1 MKSTNGKG
9 GLVKK
14 LLGVAVLGALFLCLI
29 PMAGAQSGQG
39 TSYVAL
45 GDSISSGYGLEEG
58 TLSFAQRVAQ
68 DNGLELTN
76 LAQDGETATSL
87 LDKLQTDQVSAAVA
101 QADIITITVGGND
114 LMNALYAYLTD
125 AYNQRNPETPTTQEE
140 MKSAVMGGDMGV
152 LTFALEVGPGF
163 SNSERAIQALAD
175 FHTHLT
181 QMVLDIRAENP
192 QVQLVVVEQ
201 YNPYSYLV
209 KELSKNPIFASSA
222 QSLCAA
228 FGAGVADIN
237 NVIAAVAQQQEC
249 WVAKVYD
256 AFETAQ
262 ENPCNASVS
271 MPVKLDL
278 DFHPN
283 AYGHALIAQQV
294 TDLLAQQVIVSPED
308 AVVEDQPQEDPG
320 NPAATGTPTVEEPDF
335 TQMPAPPVQTED
347 VFQVQQP
354 PATGDTSDLVIW
366 MILMCISGACLVV
379 VTISLNRR
387 KGDKHES

>member
-1 MKSTNGKG
+1 MKN
-9 GLVKK
+9 
-14 LLGVAVLGALFLCLI
+14 AV
-29 PMAGAQSGQG
+29 
-39 TSYVAL
+39 
-45 GDSISSGYGLEEG
+45 
-58 TLSFAQRVAQ
+58 R
-68 DNGLELTN
+68 
-76 LAQDGETATSL
+76 
-87 LDKLQTDQVSAAVA
+87 
-101 QADIITITVGGND
+101 
-114 LMNALYAYLTD
+114 
-125 AYNQRNPETPTTQEE
+125 
-140 MKSAVMGGDMGV
+140 GGDMGV

-163 SNSERAIQALAD
+163 SNSEQATQALAD

-181 QMVLDIRAENP
+181 QMVLNICAENP

-201 YNPYSYLV
+201 YNPYSYLL

-249 WVAKVYD
+249 SVAKVYD

-271 MPVKLDL
+271 MPMKLDL

-283 AYGHALIAQQV
+283 AYGHGLIAQQV
-294 TDLLAQQVIVSPED
+294 TELLAQQVIVPPEN
-308 AVVEDQPQEDPG
+308 AVVEDQPQGDVSD
-320 NPAATGTPTVEEPDF
+320 PAAPQTPT
-335 TQMPAPPVQTED
+335 PPVQTQD

-366 MILMCISGACLVV
+366 MILVCITGACLVV
-379 VTISLNRR
+379 VTILQNRR

>member
-1 MKSTNGKG
+1 MKLTHRKG
-9 GLVKK
+9 ALGKK
-14 LLGVAVLGALFLCLI
+14 LLGAAVSLALLLCLM
-29 PMAGAQSGQG
+29 PTAGAQSTQG
-39 TSYVAL
+39 KSYVSL
-45 GDSISSGYGLEEG
+45 GDSIASGYGLEDD
-58 TLSFAQRVAQ
+58 TLSFTQQVAQ

-76 LAQDGETATSL
+76 LAQDGETSASL
-87 LDKLQTDQVSAAVA
+87 LDKLQTDQVSEAVA

-125 AYNQRNPETPTTQEE
+125 AYNQRNPENPTTQED
-140 MKSAVMGGDMGV
+140 MKNAVMGGDMGV

-163 SNSERAIQALAD
+163 SNSEQATQALAD

-181 QMVLDIRAENP
+181 QIVLNICAENP

-201 YNPYSYLV
+201 YNPYSYLL

-249 WVAKVYD
+249 SVAKVYD

-271 MPVKLDL
+271 VPVKLNL

-283 AYGHALIAQQV
+283 EYGHALIAQQV
-294 TDLLAQQVIVSPED
+294 TELLAQQAIVLPED
-308 AVVEDQPQEDPG
+308 EVVEDQPQGDVS
-320 NPAATGTPTVEEPDF
+320 NPAAPQTPT
-335 TQMPAPPVQTED
+335 PPVQTQD

-366 MILMCISGACLVV
+366 MILVCITGACLVV
-379 VTISLNRR
+379 VTILQNRR
-387 KGDKHES
+387 KGGKHES

>member
-1 MKSTNGKG
+1 MKLTHRKG
-9 GLVKK
+9 ALGKK
-14 LLGVAVLGALFLCLI
+14 LLGAAVSLALLLCLM
-29 PMAGAQSGQG
+29 PTAGAQSTQG
-39 TSYVAL
+39 KSYVAL
-45 GDSISSGYGLEEG
+45 GDSISSGYGLEDG
-58 TLSFAQRVAQ
+58 TLSFAQQVAQ

-76 LAQDGETATSL
+76 LAQDGETSASL
-87 LDKLQTDQVSAAVA
+87 LDKLQTDRVSAAVA

-125 AYNQRNPETPTTQEE
+125 AYNQRNPENPTTQED
-140 MKSAVMGGDMGV
+140 MKNAVMGGDMGV

-163 SNSERAIQALAD
+163 SNSERATQALAD

-181 QMVLDIRAENP
+181 QIVLNICAENP

-237 NVIAAVAQQQEC
+237 DVIAAVAQQQEC

-271 MPVKLDL
+271 VPVKLNL

-283 AYGHALIAQQV
+283 EYGHALIAQQV
-294 TDLLAQQVIVSPED
+294 TELLAQQAIVLPED
-308 AVVEDQPQEDPG
+308 AVVEDQPQGDVS
-320 NPAATGTPTVEEPDF
+320 NPAAPQTPT
-335 TQMPAPPVQTED
+335 PPVQTQD

-354 PATGDTSDLVIW
+354 PATGNTSDLVIW
-366 MILMCISGACLVV
+366 MILVCITGACLVV
-379 VTISLNRR
+379 VTILQNRR

>member
-1 MKSTNGKG
+1 M
-9 GLVKK
+9 KK
-14 LLGVAVLGALFLCLI
+14 LLGVAVSAALFLCLV
-29 PMAGAQSGQG
+29 PMAGAQSEQG

-68 DNGLELTN
+68 DNGLELIN

-87 LDKLQTDQVSAAVA
+87 LDKLQTDQVSAAVS

-125 AYNQRNPETPTTQEE
+125 AYNQRNPENPTTQED
-140 MKSAVMGGDMGV
+140 MKHAIMGGDMGV
-152 LTFALEVGPGF
+152 LTFTLEVGPGF
-163 SNSERAIQALAD
+163 SNSERATQALAD

-271 MPVKLDL
+271 MPVKLNL

-283 AYGHALIAQQV
+283 AYGHGLIAQQV
-294 TDLLAQQVIVSPED
+294 TELLAQQVIVSPED
-308 AVVEDQPQEDPG
+308 VVVEDQPQGDVS
-320 NPAATGTPTVEEPDF
+320 NPAAPQTPT
-335 TQMPAPPVQTED
+335 PPVQTQD
-347 VFQVQQP
+347 VFQAQQP

-366 MILMCISGACLVV
+366 MILVCITGACLVV
-379 VTISLNRR
+379 VTILQNRR

>member
-14 LLGVAVLGALFLCLI
+14 LLGVAVSAALFLCLVL
-29 PMAGAQSGQG
+29 MAEAQSENG

-45 GDSISSGYGLEEG
+45 GDSISSGYGLEED
-58 TLSFAQRVAQ
+58 TLSFAQQVAQ

-87 LDKLQTDQVSAAVA
+87 LDKLQTDQVSEAVA
-101 QADIITITVGGND
+101 QANIMTITVGGND

-125 AYNQRNPETPTTQEE
+125 AYNQRNPENPTTQED
-140 MKSAVMGGDMGV
+140 MKNAVMGGDMGV

-163 SNSERAIQALAD
+163 SNSEQATQALAD
-175 FHTHLT
+175 FHAHLT
-181 QMVLDIRAENP
+181 QIVLNIRAENP

-201 YNPYSYLV
+201 YNPYSYLL

-271 MPVKLDL
+271 VPVKLNL

-283 AYGHALIAQQV
+283 EYGHALIAQQV
-294 TDLLAQQVIVSPED
+294 TELLAQQAIVLPED
-308 AVVEDQPQEDPG
+308 EVVEDQPQGDAS
-320 NPAATGTPTVEEPDF
+320 NPAAPQTPT
-335 TQMPAPPVQTED
+335 PPVQTQD

-366 MILMCISGACLVV
+366 MILVCISGACLVA
-379 VTISLNRR
+379 VTILLNRR
-387 KGDKHES
+387 KGGKHES

>member
-9 GLVKK
+9 GLMKK
-14 LLGVAVLGALFLCLI
+14 LLGVAVSAALFLCLV
-29 PMAGAQSGQG
+29 PMAGAQSEQG

-58 TLSFAQRVAQ
+58 TLSFAQQVAQ
-68 DNGLELTN
+68 YNGLELTN

-87 LDKLQTDQVSAAVA
+87 LDKLQTDQVSEAVA

-125 AYNQRNPETPTTQEE
+125 AYNQRNPETPTTQED
-140 MKSAVMGGDMGV
+140 MKNAIMGGDMGV

-163 SNSERAIQALAD
+163 SNSERATQALAD

-181 QMVLDIRAENP
+181 QIVLNIRAENP
-192 QVQLVVVEQ
+192 QVQLVVVVEQ
-201 YNPYSYLV
+201 YNPYSYLL

-271 MPVKLDL
+271 MPVKLNL

-283 AYGHALIAQQV
+283 AYGHGLIAQQV
-294 TDLLAQQVIVSPED
+294 TELLAQQVIVPSED
-308 AVVEDQPQEDPG
+308 AEVEDQPQGDVS
-320 NPAATGTPTVEEPDF
+320 NPAAPQTPT
-335 TQMPAPPVQTED
+335 PPVQTQD

-366 MILMCISGACLVV
+366 MILVCITGACLVV
-379 VTISLNRR
+379 VTILLNRR
-387 KGDKHES
+387 KGGKHES

>member
-1 MKSTNGKG
+1 MKLTHRKG
-9 GLVKK
+9 ALGKK
-14 LLGVAVLGALFLCLI
+14 LLGAAVSLALLLCLM
-29 PMAGAQSGQG
+29 PTAGAQSTQG
-39 TSYVAL
+39 KSYVAL
-45 GDSISSGYGLEEG
+45 GDSISSGYGLEDD
-58 TLSFAQRVAQ
+58 TLSFTQQVAQ

-76 LAQDGETATSL
+76 LAQDGETSASL
-87 LDKLQTDQVSAAVA
+87 LDKLQTDQVSEAVA

-125 AYNQRNPETPTTQEE
+125 AYNQRNPENPTTQED
-140 MKSAVMGGDMGV
+140 MKNAVMGGDMGV

-163 SNSERAIQALAD
+163 SNSEQATQALAD

-181 QMVLDIRAENP
+181 QIVLNICAENP

-201 YNPYSYLV
+201 YNPYSYLL

-249 WVAKVYD
+249 SVAKVYD

-271 MPVKLDL
+271 VPVKLNL

-283 AYGHALIAQQV
+283 EYGHALIAQQV
-294 TDLLAQQVIVSPED
+294 TELLAQQAIVLPED
-308 AVVEDQPQEDPG
+308 EVVEDQPQGDVS
-320 NPAATGTPTVEEPDF
+320 NPAAPQTPT
-335 TQMPAPPVQTED
+335 PPVQTQD

-366 MILMCISGACLVV
+366 MILVCITGACLVV
-379 VTISLNRR
+379 VTILQNRR
-387 KGDKHES
+387 KGGKHES

>member
-1 MKSTNGKG
+1 MKLTHRKG
-9 GLVKK
+9 ALEKK
-14 LLGVAVLGALFLCLI
+14 LLGAAVSLALLLCLM
-29 PMAGAQSGQG
+29 PTAGAQSTQG
-39 TSYVAL
+39 KSYVAL

-58 TLSFAQRVAQ
+58 TLSFAQQVAQ

-87 LDKLQTDQVSAAVA
+87 LDKLQTDQVSAAVS

-125 AYNQRNPETPTTQEE
+125 AYNQRNPETPTTQED
-140 MKSAVMGGDMGV
+140 MKNAVMGGDMGV

-163 SNSERAIQALAD
+163 SNSEQATQALAD

-181 QMVLDIRAENP
+181 QIVLNICAENP

-201 YNPYSYLV
+201 YNPYSYLL

-249 WVAKVYD
+249 SVAKVYD

-271 MPVKLDL
+271 MPMKLDL

-283 AYGHALIAQQV
+283 AYGHGLIAQQV
-294 TDLLAQQVIVSPED
+294 TELLAQEVIVPPED
-308 AVVEDQPQEDPG
+308 VVGEDRPQGDVS
-320 NPAATGTPTVEEPDF
+320 NPAAPQRPT
-335 TQMPAPPVQTED
+335 PPVQTQD

-366 MILMCISGACLVV
+366 MILVCITGACLVV
-379 VTISLNRR
+379 VTILQNRR
-387 KGDKHES
+387 KGGKHES

>member
-1 MKSTNGKG
+1 MNSTNGKG
-9 GLVKK
+9 GLMKK
-14 LLGVAVLGALFLCLI
+14 LLGVAVSAALFLCLV
-29 PMAGAQSGQG
+29 PMAGAQSENG

-58 TLSFAQRVAQ
+58 TLSFAQQVAQ

-87 LDKLQTDQVSAAVA
+87 LDKLQTDQVSEAVA
-101 QADIITITVGGND
+101 QADIMTITVGGND
-114 LMNALYAYLTD
+114 LMNALHAYLTD
-125 AYNQRNPETPTTQEE
+125 AYNQRNPENPTTQED
-140 MKSAVMGGDMGV
+140 MKNAVMGGDMGV

-163 SNSERAIQALAD
+163 SNSEQAPQALAD

-181 QMVLDIRAENP
+181 QIVLNIRAENP

-201 YNPYSYLV
+201 YNPYSYLL

-249 WVAKVYD
+249 SVAKVYD

-271 MPVKLDL
+271 VPVKLNL

-283 AYGHALIAQQV
+283 EYGHALIAQQV
-294 TDLLAQQVIVSPED
+294 TELLAQQAIVLPED
-308 AVVEDQPQEDPG
+308 AVVEDQPQGDVG
-320 NPAATGTPTVEEPDF
+320 NPAVPQAPT
-335 TQMPAPPVQTED
+335 PPVQTQD

-354 PATGDTSDLVIW
+354 PETGDTSDLVIW
-366 MILMCISGACLVV
+366 MILVCITGACLVV
-379 VTISLNRR
+379 VTILQNRR

>member
-14 LLGVAVLGALFLCLI
+14 LLGVAVSAALFLCLVL
-29 PMAGAQSGQG
+29 MAEAQSENG

-45 GDSISSGYGLEEG
+45 GDSISSGYGLEED

-87 LDKLQTDQVSAAVA
+87 LDKLQTDQVSAAVS

-125 AYNQRNPETPTTQEE
+125 AYNQRNPENPTTQED
-140 MKSAVMGGDMGV
+140 MKNAVMGGDMGV

-163 SNSERAIQALAD
+163 SNSERATQALAD

-192 QVQLVVVEQ
+192 QVQLVVVVEQ

-249 WVAKVYD
+249 AVAEVYD

-283 AYGHALIAQQV
+283 AYGHGLIAQQV
-294 TDLLAQQVIVSPED
+294 TDLLAQQAIVPPED
-308 AVVEDQPQEDPG
+308 AVVEDQPQGDVS
-320 NPAATGTPTVEEPDF
+320 NPAAPQTPT
-335 TQMPAPPVQTED
+335 PPVQTQD

-354 PATGDTSDLVIW
+354 PATGNTSDLVIW
-366 MILMCISGACLVV
+366 MILVCITGACLVV
-379 VTISLNRR
+379 VTILLNRR
-387 KGDKHES
+387 KGGKHES

>member
-29 PMAGAQSGQG
+29 PMAGAQSEQG

-58 TLSFAQRVAQ
+58 TLSFAQQVAQ

-87 LDKLQTDQVSAAVA
+87 LDKLQTDQVSAAVS

-125 AYNQRNPETPTTQEE
+125 AYNQRNPETPTTQED
-140 MKSAVMGGDMGV
+140 MKNAIMGGDMGV

-163 SNSERAIQALAD
+163 SNSERATQALAD

-228 FGAGVADIN
+228 FGAGVEDIN

-271 MPVKLDL
+271 IPVKLNL

-283 AYGHALIAQQV
+283 AYGHGLIAQQV
-294 TDLLAQQVIVSPED
+294 TELLAQQVIVPSED
-308 AVVEDQPQEDPG
+308 AEVEDQPQGDVS
-320 NPAATGTPTVEEPDF
+320 NPAAPQTPT
-335 TQMPAPPVQTED
+335 PPVQTQD

-366 MILMCISGACLVV
+366 MILVCITGACLVV
-379 VTISLNRR
+379 VTILLNRR
-387 KGDKHES
+387 KGGKHES

>member
-1 MKSTNGKG
+1 MKLTHRKG
-9 GLVKK
+9 ALGKK
-14 LLGVAVLGALFLCLI
+14 LLGAAVSLALLLCLM
-29 PMAGAQSGQG
+29 PTAGAQSTQG
-39 TSYVAL
+39 KSYVAL
-45 GDSISSGYGLEEG
+45 GDSISSGYGLEDD
-58 TLSFAQRVAQ
+58 TLSFTQQVAK

-76 LAQDGETATSL
+76 LAQDGETSASL
-87 LDKLQTDQVSAAVA
+87 LDKLQTDRVSTAVA

-125 AYNQRNPETPTTQEE
+125 AYNQRNPENPTTQED
-140 MKSAVMGGDMGV
+140 MKNAVMGGDMGV

-163 SNSERAIQALAD
+163 SNSEQATQALAD

-181 QMVLDIRAENP
+181 QIVLNIRAENP

-201 YNPYSYLV
+201 YNPYSYLL

-271 MPVKLDL
+271 VPVKLNL

-283 AYGHALIAQQV
+283 EYGHALIAQQV
-294 TDLLAQQVIVSPED
+294 TELLAQQAIVLPED
-308 AVVEDQPQEDPG
+308 AVVEDQPQGDVS
-320 NPAATGTPTVEEPDF
+320 NPAAPQTPT
-335 TQMPAPPVQTED
+335 PPVQTQD

-366 MILMCISGACLVV
+366 MILVCITGACLVV
-379 VTISLNRR
+379 VTILQNRR
-387 KGDKHES
+387 KGGKHES

>member
-1 MKSTNGKG
+1 MKFTHRKG
-9 GLVKK
+9 GRGKK
-14 LLGVAVLGALFLCLI
+14 LLGAAVSLALLLCLM
-29 PMAGAQSGQG
+29 PTAGAQSTQG
-39 TSYVAL
+39 KSYVAL
-45 GDSISSGYGLEEG
+45 GDSISSGYGLEDD
-58 TLSFAQRVAQ
+58 TLSFTQQVAQ

-76 LAQDGETATSL
+76 LAQDGETSASL
-87 LDKLQTDQVSAAVA
+87 LDKLQTDQVSEAVA

-125 AYNQRNPETPTTQEE
+125 AYNQRNPENPTTQED
-140 MKSAVMGGDMGV
+140 MKNAVMGGDMGV

-163 SNSERAIQALAD
+163 SNSEQATQALAD

-181 QMVLDIRAENP
+181 QIVLNICAENP

-201 YNPYSYLV
+201 YNPYSYLL

-249 WVAKVYD
+249 SVAKVYD

-271 MPVKLDL
+271 VPVKLNL

-283 AYGHALIAQQV
+283 EYGHALIAQQV
-294 TDLLAQQVIVSPED
+294 TELLAQQAIVLPED
-308 AVVEDQPQEDPG
+308 EVVEDQPQGDVS
-320 NPAATGTPTVEEPDF
+320 NPAAPQTPT
-335 TQMPAPPVQTED
+335 PPVQTQD

-366 MILMCISGACLVV
+366 MILVCITGACLVV
-379 VTISLNRR
+379 VTILQNRR
-387 KGDKHES
+387 KGGKHES

>member
-1 MKSTNGKG
+1 MKLTHRKG
-9 GLVKK
+9 ALGKK
-14 LLGVAVLGALFLCLI
+14 LLGVAVSLALLLCLM
-29 PMAGAQSGQG
+29 PTAGAQSTQG
-39 TSYVAL
+39 KSYVAL
-45 GDSISSGYGLEEG
+45 GDSISSGYGLEDD
-58 TLSFAQRVAQ
+58 TLSFTQQVAQ

-76 LAQDGETATSL
+76 LAQDGETSASL
-87 LDKLQTDQVSAAVA
+87 LDKLQTDQVSEAVA

-125 AYNQRNPETPTTQEE
+125 AYNQRNPENPTTQED
-140 MKSAVMGGDMGV
+140 MKNAVMGGDMGV

-163 SNSERAIQALAD
+163 SNSEQATQALAD

-181 QMVLDIRAENP
+181 QIVLNICAENP

-201 YNPYSYLV
+201 YNPYSYLL

-249 WVAKVYD
+249 SVAKVYD

-271 MPVKLDL
+271 VPVKLNL

-283 AYGHALIAQQV
+283 EYGHALIAQQV
-294 TDLLAQQVIVSPED
+294 TELLAQQAIVLPED
-308 AVVEDQPQEDPG
+308 EVVEDQPQGDVS
-320 NPAATGTPTVEEPDF
+320 NPAAPQTPTPPAQ
-335 TQMPAPPVQTED
+335 TQD

-366 MILMCISGACLVV
+366 MILVCITGACLVV
-379 VTISLNRR
+379 VTILQNRR
-387 KGDKHES
+387 KGGKHES

>member
-14 LLGVAVLGALFLCLI
+14 LLGVAVSAALFLCLVL
-29 PMAGAQSGQG
+29 MAGAQSENG

-68 DNGLELTN
+68 DNGLELIN

-125 AYNQRNPETPTTQEE
+125 AYNQRNPETPTTQED
-140 MKSAVMGGDMGV
+140 MKNAVMGGDMGV

-163 SNSERAIQALAD
+163 SNSERATQALAD

-192 QVQLVVVEQ
+192 QVQLVVVVEQ

-228 FGAGVADIN
+228 FGAGVTDIN
-237 NVIAAVAQQQEC
+237 DVIAAVAQQQEC
-249 WVAKVYD
+249 AVAEVYD

-283 AYGHALIAQQV
+283 AYGHGLIAQQV
-294 TDLLAQQVIVSPED
+294 TDLLAQQAIVPPED
-308 AVVEDQPQEDPG
+308 AVVEDQPQGDVS
-320 NPAATGTPTVEEPDF
+320 NPAAPQTPT
-335 TQMPAPPVQTED
+335 PPVQTQD

-366 MILMCISGACLVV
+366 MILVCITGACLVV
-379 VTISLNRR
+379 VTILLNRR
-387 KGDKHES
+387 KGGKHES

>member
-14 LLGVAVLGALFLCLI
+14 LLGVAVSAALFLCLVL
-29 PMAGAQSGQG
+29 MAGAQSENG

-68 DNGLELTN
+68 DNGLELIN

-125 AYNQRNPETPTTQEE
+125 AYNQRNPETPTTQED
-140 MKSAVMGGDMGV
+140 MKNAVMGGDMGV

-163 SNSERAIQALAD
+163 SNSERATQALAD

-192 QVQLVVVEQ
+192 QVQLVVVVEQ

-228 FGAGVADIN
+228 FGAGVTDIN
-237 NVIAAVAQQQEC
+237 DVIAAVAQQQEC

-271 MPVKLDL
+271 MPVKLNL

-283 AYGHALIAQQV
+283 AYGHGLIAQQV
-294 TDLLAQQVIVSPED
+294 TELLAQQVIVPSED
-308 AVVEDQPQEDPG
+308 AEVEDQPQGDVS
-320 NPAATGTPTVEEPDF
+320 NPAAPQRPT
-335 TQMPAPPVQTED
+335 PPVQTQD

-354 PATGDTSDLVIW
+354 PATGNTSDLVIW
-366 MILMCISGACLVV
+366 MILVCISGACLVV
-379 VTISLNRR
+379 VTILQNRR
-387 KGDKHES
+387 KGGKHES

>member
-9 GLVKK
+9 GLMKK
-14 LLGVAVLGALFLCLI
+14 LLGVAVSAALFLCLV
-29 PMAGAQSGQG
+29 PMAEAQSEQG

-45 GDSISSGYGLEEG
+45 GDSISSWYGLEDG
-58 TLSFAQRVAQ
+58 TLSFAQQVAQ
-68 DNGLELTN
+68 NNGLELTN

-87 LDKLQTDQVSAAVA
+87 LDKLQTDQVSEAVA
-101 QADIITITVGGND
+101 QADIMTITVGGND

-125 AYNQRNPETPTTQEE
+125 AYNQRNPENPTTQED
-140 MKSAVMGGDMGV
+140 MKNAVMGGDMGV
-152 LTFALEVGPGF
+152 LTFALEVSPGF
-163 SNSERAIQALAD
+163 SNSEQATQALAD

-181 QMVLDIRAENP
+181 QMVLNIRTENP

-237 NVIAAVAQQQEC
+237 DVIDAVAQQQEC

-271 MPVKLDL
+271 MPVKLNL

-283 AYGHALIAQQV
+283 AYGHGLIAQQV
-294 TDLLAQQVIVSPED
+294 TELLAQQVIVSPED
-308 AVVEDQPQEDPG
+308 VVVEDQPQGDVS
-320 NPAATGTPTVEEPDF
+320 NPAAPQTPT
-335 TQMPAPPVQTED
+335 PPVQTQD

-366 MILMCISGACLVV
+366 MILVCITGACLVV
-379 VTISLNRR
+379 VTILQNRR

>member
-29 PMAGAQSGQG
+29 PMARAQSENG

-87 LDKLQTDQVSAAVA
+87 LDKLQTGQVSEAVA

-125 AYNQRNPETPTTQEE
+125 AYNQRNPENPTAQED
-140 MKSAVMGGDMGV
+140 MKNAIMGGDMGV

-163 SNSERAIQALAD
+163 SNSERATQALAD

-181 QMVLDIRAENP
+181 QIIMDIRTVNP
-192 QVQLVVVEQ
+192 KVQLVVVEQ

-209 KELSKNPIFASSA
+209 KELSKNPFFASSA

-237 NVIAAVAQQQEC
+237 DVIDAVAQQQEC

-256 AFETAQ
+256 AFETAH

-271 MPVKLDL
+271 MPMKLNL

-283 AYGHALIAQQV
+283 AYGHGLIAQQV
-294 TDLLAQQVIVSPED
+294 TELLAQQVIVPSED
-308 AVVEDQPQEDPG
+308 AEVEDQPQGDVS
-320 NPAATGTPTVEEPDF
+320 NPAAPQRPT
-335 TQMPAPPVQTED
+335 PPVQTED

-366 MILMCISGACLVV
+366 MILVCITGACLVV
-379 VTISLNRR
+379 VTILQNRR
-387 KGDKHES
+387 KGGKHES

>member
-14 LLGVAVLGALFLCLI
+14 LLGVAVSAALFLCLV
-29 PMAGAQSGQG
+29 PMARAQSENG

-58 TLSFAQRVAQ
+58 TLSFAQQVAQ

-125 AYNQRNPETPTTQEE
+125 AYNQRNPENPTTQED
-140 MKSAVMGGDMGV
+140 MKDAVMGGDMGV

-163 SNSERAIQALAD
+163 SNSERATQALAD

-181 QMVLDIRAENP
+181 QIVLNICAENP

-237 NVIAAVAQQQEC
+237 DVIAAVAQQQEC

-271 MPVKLDL
+271 VTMKLNL

-283 AYGHALIAQQV
+283 AYGHGLIAQQV
-294 TDLLAQQVIVSPED
+294 TEFLAQQVIVSPED
-308 AVVEDQPQEDPG
+308 VV
-320 NPAATGTPTVEEPDF
+320 VEEPDP
-335 TQMPAPPVQTED
+335 TQTPEPPVQTED
-347 VFQVQQP
+347 VFQAQQP

-366 MILMCISGACLVV
+366 MILVCITGACLVV
-379 VTISLNRR
+379 VTILQNRR

>member
-1 MKSTNGKG
+1 MKLTHRKG
-9 GLVKK
+9 ALGKK
-14 LLGVAVLGALFLCLI
+14 LLGAAVSLALLLCLM
-29 PMAGAQSGQG
+29 PTAGAQSTQG
-39 TSYVAL
+39 KSYVAL
-45 GDSISSGYGLEEG
+45 GDSISSGYGLEDD
-58 TLSFAQRVAQ
+58 TLSFTQQVAQ

-76 LAQDGETATSL
+76 LAQDGETSASL
-87 LDKLQTDQVSAAVA
+87 LDKLQTDQVSEAVA

-125 AYNQRNPETPTTQEE
+125 AYNQRNPENPTTQED
-140 MKSAVMGGDMGV
+140 MKNAVMGGDMGV

-163 SNSERAIQALAD
+163 SNSERATQALAD

-271 MPVKLDL
+271 MPVKLNL

-283 AYGHALIAQQV
+283 AYGHGLIAQQV
-294 TDLLAQQVIVSPED
+294 TELLAQQVIVPSED
-308 AVVEDQPQEDPG
+308 AVVEDQPQGDVS
-320 NPAATGTPTVEEPDF
+320 NPAAPQTPT
-335 TQMPAPPVQTED
+335 PPVQTQD

-366 MILMCISGACLVV
+366 MILVCITGACLVV
-379 VTISLNRR
+379 VTILQNRR
-387 KGDKHES
+387 KGGKHES

>member
-1 MKSTNGKG
+1 MKFTHRKG
-9 GLVKK
+9 GRGEK
-14 LLGVAVLGALFLCLI
+14 LLGAAVSLALLLCLM
-29 PMAGAQSGQG
+29 PTAGAQSTQG
-39 TSYVAL
+39 KSYVAL
-45 GDSISSGYGLEEG
+45 GDSISSGYGLEDD
-58 TLSFAQRVAQ
+58 TLSFAQQVAQ

-76 LAQDGETATSL
+76 LAQDGETSSSL
-87 LDKLQTDQVSAAVA
+87 LDKLQTDQVSTAVA

-125 AYNQRNPETPTTQEE
+125 AYNQRNPETPTTQED
-140 MKSAVMGGDMGV
+140 MKHAIMGGDMGV

-163 SNSERAIQALAD
+163 SNSERATQALAD

-228 FGAGVADIN
+228 FGVGVADIN

-271 MPVKLDL
+271 MPVKLNL

-294 TDLLAQQVIVSPED
+294 TELLAQQVIVSPEN
-308 AVVEDQPQEDPG
+308 AVVEDQPQGDVS
-320 NPAATGTPTVEEPDF
+320 NPAAPQRPT
-335 TQMPAPPVQTED
+335 PPVQTQD

-366 MILMCISGACLVV
+366 MILVCVTGACLVV
-379 VTISLNRR
+379 VIILQNRR
-387 KGDKHES
+387 KGGKHES

>member
-1 MKSTNGKG
+1 MKLTHRKG
-9 GLVKK
+9 ALGKK
-14 LLGVAVLGALFLCLI
+14 LLGAAVSLALLLCLM
-29 PMAGAQSGQG
+29 PTAGAQSTQG
-39 TSYVAL
+39 KSYVAL
-45 GDSISSGYGLEEG
+45 GDSISSGYGLEDD
-58 TLSFAQRVAQ
+58 TLSFTQQVAQ

-76 LAQDGETATSL
+76 LAQDGETSASL
-87 LDKLQTDQVSAAVA
+87 LDKLQTDQVSEAVA

-125 AYNQRNPETPTTQEE
+125 AYNQRNPENPTTQED
-140 MKSAVMGGDMGV
+140 MKNAVMGGDMGV

-163 SNSERAIQALAD
+163 SNSEQATQALAD

-181 QMVLDIRAENP
+181 QIVLNICAENP

-201 YNPYSYLV
+201 YNPYSYLL

-249 WVAKVYD
+249 SVAKVYD
-256 AFETAQ
+256 AFETAL

-271 MPVKLDL
+271 VPVKLNL

-283 AYGHALIAQQV
+283 EYGHALIAQQV
-294 TDLLAQQVIVSPED
+294 TELLAQQAIVLPED
-308 AVVEDQPQEDPG
+308 EVVEDQPQGDVS
-320 NPAATGTPTVEEPDF
+320 NPAAPQTPT
-335 TQMPAPPVQTED
+335 PPVQTQD

-366 MILMCISGACLVV
+366 MILVCITGACLVV
-379 VTISLNRR
+379 VTILQNRR
-387 KGDKHES
+387 KGGKHES

>member
-1 MKSTNGKG
+1 MKLTHRKG
-9 GLVKK
+9 ALGKK
-14 LLGVAVLGALFLCLI
+14 LLGAAVSLALLLCLM
-29 PMAGAQSGQG
+29 PTAGAQSTQG
-39 TSYVAL
+39 KSYVAL
-45 GDSISSGYGLEEG
+45 GDSISSGYGLEDG
-58 TLSFAQRVAQ
+58 TLSFAQQVAQ

-76 LAQDGETATSL
+76 LAQDGETSASL
-87 LDKLQTDQVSAAVA
+87 LDKLQTDRVSAAVA

-125 AYNQRNPETPTTQEE
+125 AYNQRNPENPTTQED
-140 MKSAVMGGDMGV
+140 MKNAVMGGDMGV

-163 SNSERAIQALAD
+163 SNSERATQALAD

-181 QMVLDIRAENP
+181 QIVLNICAENP

-237 NVIAAVAQQQEC
+237 DVIAAVAQQQEC

-271 MPVKLDL
+271 VPVKLNL

-283 AYGHALIAQQV
+283 EYGHALIAQQV
-294 TDLLAQQVIVSPED
+294 TELLAQQAIVLPED
-308 AVVEDQPQEDPG
+308 AVVEDQPQGDVS
-320 NPAATGTPTVEEPDF
+320 NPAAPQTPT
-335 TQMPAPPVQTED
+335 PPVQTQD

-366 MILMCISGACLVV
+366 MILVCITGACLVV
-379 VTISLNRR
+379 VTILQNRR
-387 KGDKHES
+387 KGGKHES

>member
-29 PMAGAQSGQG
+29 PMAGAQSENG

-45 GDSISSGYGLEEG
+45 GDSISSGYGLEED

-87 LDKLQTDQVSAAVA
+87 LDKLQTDHVSAAVA

-125 AYNQRNPETPTTQEE
+125 AYNQRNPETPTTQED
-140 MKSAVMGGDMGV
+140 MKNAIMGGDMGV

-163 SNSERAIQALAD
+163 SNSERATQALAD

-271 MPVKLDL
+271 VTMKLNL

-283 AYGHALIAQQV
+283 AYGHGLIAQQV
-294 TDLLAQQVIVSPED
+294 TEFLAQQVIVSPED
-308 AVVEDQPQEDPG
+308 VV
-320 NPAATGTPTVEEPDF
+320 VEEPDP
-335 TQMPAPPVQTED
+335 TQTPEPPVQTED
-347 VFQVQQP
+347 VFQAQQP

-366 MILMCISGACLVV
+366 MILVCITGACLVV
-379 VTISLNRR
+379 VTILQNRR

>member
-14 LLGVAVLGALFLCLI
+14 LLGVAVSAALFLCLVL
-29 PMAGAQSGQG
+29 MAGAQSENG

-125 AYNQRNPETPTTQEE
+125 AYNQRNPETPTTQED
-140 MKSAVMGGDMGV
+140 MKHAVMGGDMGV

-163 SNSERAIQALAD
+163 SNSERATQALAD

-228 FGAGVADIN
+228 FGAGVTDIN
-237 NVIAAVAQQQEC
+237 DVIAAVAQQQEC
-249 WVAKVYD
+249 WVAEVYD

-283 AYGHALIAQQV
+283 AYGHGLIAQQV
-294 TDLLAQQVIVSPED
+294 TEFLAQQAIVSPED
-308 AVVEDQPQEDPG
+308 VV
-320 NPAATGTPTVEEPDF
+320 VEEPDP
-335 TQMPAPPVQTED
+335 TQTPEPPVQTEA
-347 VFQVQQP
+347 VFQAQQP

-366 MILMCISGACLVV
+366 MILVCITGACLVV
-379 VTISLNRR
+379 VTILQNRR

>member
-1 MKSTNGKG
+1 MKLTHRKG
-9 GLVKK
+9 ALGKK
-14 LLGVAVLGALFLCLI
+14 LLGAAVSLALLLCLM
-29 PMAGAQSGQG
+29 PTAGAQSTQG
-39 TSYVAL
+39 KSYVAL
-45 GDSISSGYGLEEG
+45 GDSISSGYGLEDG
-58 TLSFAQRVAQ
+58 TLSFAQQVAQ
-68 DNGLELTN
+68 DNGLELIN

-87 LDKLQTDQVSAAVA
+87 LDKLQTDQVSAAVS

-125 AYNQRNPETPTTQEE
+125 AYNQRNPENPTTRED
-140 MKSAVMGGDMGV
+140 MKNAVMGGDMGV

-163 SNSERAIQALAD
+163 SNSEQATQALAD

-181 QMVLDIRAENP
+181 QMVLNICAENP

-201 YNPYSYLV
+201 YNPYSYLL

-249 WVAKVYD
+249 SVAKVYD

-271 MPVKLDL
+271 VPVTLNL

-283 AYGHALIAQQV
+283 EYGHALIAQQV
-294 TDLLAQQVIVSPED
+294 TELLAQQAIVLPED
-308 AVVEDQPQEDPG
+308 AVVEDQPQGDVS
-320 NPAATGTPTVEEPDF
+320 NPAAPQTPT
-335 TQMPAPPVQTED
+335 PPVQTQD

-366 MILMCISGACLVV
+366 MILVCITGACLVV
-379 VTISLNRR
+379 VTILQNRR
-387 KGDKHES
+387 KGGKHES

>member
-1 MKSTNGKG
+1 MKLTHRKG
-9 GLVKK
+9 ALGKK
-14 LLGVAVLGALFLCLI
+14 LLGAAVSLALLLCLM
-29 PMAGAQSGQG
+29 PTAGAQSTQG
-39 TSYVAL
+39 KSYVAL
-45 GDSISSGYGLEEG
+45 GDSISSGYGLEDG
-58 TLSFAQRVAQ
+58 TLSFAQQVAQ

-76 LAQDGETATSL
+76 LAQDGETSASL
-87 LDKLQTDQVSAAVA
+87 LDKLQTDRVSAAVA

-125 AYNQRNPETPTTQEE
+125 AYNQRNPENPTTQED
-140 MKSAVMGGDMGV
+140 MKNAVMGGDMGV

-163 SNSERAIQALAD
+163 SNSEQATQALAD

-181 QMVLDIRAENP
+181 QIVLNICAENP

-201 YNPYSYLV
+201 YNPYSYLL

-271 MPVKLDL
+271 VPVKLNL

-283 AYGHALIAQQV
+283 EYGHALIAQQV
-294 TDLLAQQVIVSPED
+294 TELLAQQAIVLPED
-308 AVVEDQPQEDPG
+308 EVVEDQPQGDVS
-320 NPAATGTPTVEEPDF
+320 NPAAPQTPT
-335 TQMPAPPVQTED
+335 PPVQTQD

-366 MILMCISGACLVV
+366 MILVCITGACLVV
-379 VTISLNRR
+379 VTILQNRR
-387 KGDKHES
+387 KGGKHES

>member
-1 MKSTNGKG
+1 MKLTHRKG
-9 GLVKK
+9 ALGKK
-14 LLGVAVLGALFLCLI
+14 LLGAAVSLALLLCLR
-29 PMAGAQSGQG
+29 PMAGAQSVQG
-39 TSYVAL
+39 KSYVAL
-45 GDSISSGYGLEEG
+45 GDSISSGYGLEDD
-58 TLSFAQRVAQ
+58 TLSFAQQLAQ

-87 LDKLQTDQVSAAVA
+87 LDKLQTDQVSEAVA

-125 AYNQRNPETPTTQEE
+125 AYNQRNPENPTTQED
-140 MKSAVMGGDMGV
+140 MKNAVMGGDMGV

-163 SNSERAIQALAD
+163 SNSEQATQALAD

-181 QMVLDIRAENP
+181 QIVLNICAENP

-201 YNPYSYLV
+201 YNPYSYLL

-249 WVAKVYD
+249 SVAKVYD

-271 MPVKLDL
+271 VPVKLNL

-283 AYGHALIAQQV
+283 EYGHALIAQQV
-294 TDLLAQQVIVSPED
+294 TELLAQQAIVLPED
-308 AVVEDQPQEDPG
+308 EVVEDQPQGDVS
-320 NPAATGTPTVEEPDF
+320 NPAAPQTPT
-335 TQMPAPPVQTED
+335 PPVQTQD

-366 MILMCISGACLVV
+366 MILVCITGACLVV
-379 VTISLNRR
+379 VTILQNRR
-387 KGDKHES
+387 KGGKHES

>member
-14 LLGVAVLGALFLCLI
+14 LLGVAVSAALFLCLVL
-29 PMAGAQSGQG
+29 MAGAQSENG

-58 TLSFAQRVAQ
+58 TLSFAQQVAQ

-125 AYNQRNPETPTTQEE
+125 AYNQRNPETPTTQED
-140 MKSAVMGGDMGV
+140 MKHAVMGGDMGV

-175 FHTHLT
+175 FHTHLI

-201 YNPYSYLV
+201 YNPYSYLL

-249 WVAKVYD
+249 SVAKVYD

-271 MPVKLDL
+271 VPVKLNL

-283 AYGHALIAQQV
+283 EYGHALIAQQV
-294 TDLLAQQVIVSPED
+294 TELLAQQAIVLPED
-308 AVVEDQPQEDPG
+308 AVVEDQPQGDVS
-320 NPAATGTPTVEEPDF
+320 NPAAPQTPT
-335 TQMPAPPVQTED
+335 PPVQTQD

-366 MILMCISGACLVV
+366 MILVCITGACLVV
-379 VTISLNRR
+379 VTILQNRR
-387 KGDKHES
+387 KGGKHES

>member
-9 GLVKK
+9 GLMKK
-14 LLGVAVLGALFLCLI
+14 LLGVAVSAALFLCLV
-29 PMAGAQSGQG
+29 PMAGAQSEQG

-87 LDKLQTDQVSAAVA
+87 LDKLQTDQVSEAVA
-101 QADIITITVGGND
+101 QADIMTITVGGND

-125 AYNQRNPETPTTQEE
+125 AYNQRNPENPTTQED
-140 MKSAVMGGDMGV
+140 MKNAVMGGDMGV

-163 SNSERAIQALAD
+163 SNSEQATQALAD

-181 QMVLDIRAENP
+181 QIVLNICAENP

-201 YNPYSYLV
+201 YNPYSYLL

-237 NVIAAVAQQQEC
+237 DVIASVAQQQEC
-249 WVAKVYD
+249 AVAKVYD

-271 MPVKLDL
+271 LPVKLNL

-283 AYGHALIAQQV
+283 EYGHALIAQQV
-294 TDLLAQQVIVSPED
+294 TELLAQQAIVLPED
-308 AVVEDQPQEDPG
+308 EVVEDQPQGDVS
-320 NPAATGTPTVEEPDF
+320 NPAAPQTPT
-335 TQMPAPPVQTED
+335 PPVQTQD

-366 MILMCISGACLVV
+366 MILVCITGACLVV
-379 VTISLNRR
+379 VTILQNRR
-387 KGDKHES
+387 KGGKHES

>member
-14 LLGVAVLGALFLCLI
+14 LLGVAVSAALFLCLVL
-29 PMAGAQSGQG
+29 MAGAQSENG

-125 AYNQRNPETPTTQEE
+125 AYNQRNPETPTTQED
-140 MKSAVMGGDMGV
+140 MKNAIMGGDMGV
-152 LTFALEVGPGF
+152 LTFTLEVGPGF
-163 SNSERAIQALAD
+163 SNSERATQALAD

-237 NVIAAVAQQQEC
+237 DVIAAVAQQQEC

-271 MPVKLDL
+271 LPVKLDL

-283 AYGHALIAQQV
+283 AYGHGLIAQQV
-294 TDLLAQQVIVSPED
+294 TELLAQQVIVPSED
-308 AVVEDQPQEDPG
+308 AEVEDQPQGDVSH
-320 NPAATGTPTVEEPDF
+320 PAAAQTPT
-335 TQMPAPPVQTED
+335 PPVPPQDE
-347 VFQVQQP
+347 FPGHQP
-354 PATGDTSDLVIW
+354 PATDDTSDLVIW
-366 MILMCISGACLVV
+366 MILVCITGACLVV
-379 VTISLNRR
+379 VTILQNRR

>member
-9 GLVKK
+9 GLMKK
-14 LLGVAVLGALFLCLI
+14 LLGVAVSAALFLCLV
-29 PMAGAQSGQG
+29 PMAGAQSEQG

-58 TLSFAQRVAQ
+58 TLGFVQRGAPE
-68 DNGLELTN
+68 NGVGLIH
-76 LAQDGETATSL
+76 LAPGGGGGHSVVGDV
-87 LDKLQTDQVSAAVA
+87 QTDQVSAAVS

-125 AYNQRNPETPTTQEE
+125 AYNQRNPENPTTQED
-140 MKSAVMGGDMGV
+140 MKHAIMGGDMGV
-152 LTFALEVGPGF
+152 LTFTLEVGPGF
-163 SNSERAIQALAD
+163 SNSERATQALAD

-201 YNPYSYLV
+201 YNPDSYLV
-209 KELSKNPIFASSA
+209 KELSKNHIFASSA
-222 QSLCAA
+222 QSRCAA

-271 MPVKLDL
+271 MPVKLNL

-283 AYGHALIAQQV
+283 AYGHGLIAQQV
-294 TDLLAQQVIVSPED
+294 TELLAQQVIVSPED
-308 AVVEDQPQEDPG
+308 VVVEDQPQGVVG
-320 NPAATGTPTVEEPDF
+320 NPAASQTPT
-335 TQMPAPPVQTED
+335 PPVQTQD
-347 VFQVQQP
+347 VFQAQQP

-366 MILMCISGACLVV
+366 MILVCITGACLVV
-379 VTISLNRR
+379 VTILQNRR

>member
-1 MKSTNGKG
+1 MKLTHRKG
-9 GLVKK
+9 ALGKK
-14 LLGVAVLGALFLCLI
+14 LLGAAVSLALLLCLM
-29 PMAGAQSGQG
+29 PTAGAQSTQG
-39 TSYVAL
+39 KSYVAL
-45 GDSISSGYGLEEG
+45 GDSISSGYGLEDG
-58 TLSFAQRVAQ
+58 TLSFAQQVAQ

-76 LAQDGETATSL
+76 LAQDGETSTSL
-87 LDKLQTDQVSAAVA
+87 LDKLQTDRVSAAVA

-125 AYNQRNPETPTTQEE
+125 AYNQRNPENPTTQED
-140 MKSAVMGGDMGV
+140 MKNAVMGGDMGV

-163 SNSERAIQALAD
+163 SNSEQATQALAD

-181 QMVLDIRAENP
+181 QIVLNICAENP

-201 YNPYSYLV
+201 YNPYSYLL

-271 MPVKLDL
+271 VPVKLNL

-283 AYGHALIAQQV
+283 EYGHALIAQQV
-294 TDLLAQQVIVSPED
+294 TELLAQQAIVLPED
-308 AVVEDQPQEDPG
+308 AVVEDQPQGDVS
-320 NPAATGTPTVEEPDF
+320 NPAAPQTPT
-335 TQMPAPPVQTED
+335 PPVQTQD

-366 MILMCISGACLVV
+366 MILVCITGACLVV
-379 VTISLNRR
+379 VTILQNRR
-387 KGDKHES
+387 KGGKHES

>member
-14 LLGVAVLGALFLCLI
+14 LLGVAVSAALFLCLVL
-29 PMAGAQSGQG
+29 MAEAQSENG

-45 GDSISSGYGLEEG
+45 GDSISSGYGLEED

-87 LDKLQTDQVSAAVA
+87 LDKLQTDQVSAAVS

-125 AYNQRNPETPTTQEE
+125 AYNQRNPENPTTQED
-140 MKSAVMGGDMGV
+140 MKNAIMGGDMGV

-163 SNSERAIQALAD
+163 SNSERATQALAD

-192 QVQLVVVEQ
+192 QVQLVVVVEQ

-249 WVAKVYD
+249 AVAEVYD

-283 AYGHALIAQQV
+283 AYGHGLIAQQV
-294 TDLLAQQVIVSPED
+294 TDLLAQQAIVPPED
-308 AVVEDQPQEDPG
+308 AVVEDQPQGDVS
-320 NPAATGTPTVEEPDF
+320 NPAAPQTPT
-335 TQMPAPPVQTED
+335 PPVQTQD

-366 MILMCISGACLVV
+366 MILVCITGACLVV
-379 VTISLNRR
+379 VTILQNRR
-387 KGDKHES
+387 KGGKHES